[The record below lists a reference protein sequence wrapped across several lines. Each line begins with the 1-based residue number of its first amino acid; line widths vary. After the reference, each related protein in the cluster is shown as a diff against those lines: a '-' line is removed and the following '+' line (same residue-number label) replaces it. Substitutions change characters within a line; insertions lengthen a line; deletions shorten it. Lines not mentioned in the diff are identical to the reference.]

1 MTLARVRR
9 GAWAPVGLVVAG
21 MALLLPK
28 GRIGALAGPAAALSG
43 TTRLPGTP
51 APGFTLT
58 DQNGQVRSLAGFGGR
73 VVVLA
78 FIDSRCTDVCPL
90 VAQSLQEMQDALGRR
105 AADVQLLAVDAN
117 PDATAVAD
125 AAQWTREHGMSGR
138 WLFLTGPVA
147 ELQGIWAAY
156 HVGVEVESDGQ
167 VVHTDAVYVIDR
179 QGRERRLLIAGQ
191 GGGVAGDARA
201 LQGAVTALL

>member
-1 MTLARVRR
+1 MRLAQVRR
-9 GAWAPVGLVVAG
+9 AGWILLALAAAGLALVLPRSRAGSVAG
-21 MALLLPK
+21 PNA
-28 GRIGALAGPAAALSG
+28 ALAD
-43 TTRLPGTP
+43 TTVLPGTA

-58 DQNGQVRSLAGFGGR
+58 DQNGQTRSLRDFPGR

-90 VAQSLQEMQDALGRR
+90 VAQSLREMQDGLGRR
-105 AADVQLLAVDAN
+105 GAGVQLLAVDAN

-125 AAQWTREHGMSGR
+125 ARQWTQEHEMNGR

-147 ELQGIWAAY
+147 QLQTIWSAY
-156 HVGVEVESDGQ
+156 HVGVEVEADGQ

-191 GGGVAGDARA
+191 GGGVSGDARA
-201 LQGAVTALL
+201 LQAAVASVL